1 MRFDRLTKLT
11 AAGAAAVLALGACTA
26 EPDAVEDVPGVSP
39 TPGGEISVA
48 EAGAFTSFNPQTAD
62 GNTDINNRIAYAT
75 HSGFN
80 YVDNNLEIVPLEN
93 FGSYEKVSED
103 PLRVKYTVNE
113 GVAWSDG
120 APVGADDMVLA
131 WAAASGRFDD
141 ELRAGN
147 GTVLSGTRYFDYA
160 GSTEALALT
169 DVPEISE
176 DNRSITLT
184 YSEPYADWETA
195 FGSLADDGGI
205 GVPAHVVAQGAGLA
219 DEKELTRLILDT
231 PAGDPLDPA
240 PVNPRLRAVADYW
253 NTAFSAGGLPQ
264 DPSLYLSSGPYIVQ
278 SIDPGTSLTLVR
290 NEDYEWGPQPELDQI
305 TVRFL
310 EDPSAQVEALK
321 DGSVDII
328 SPQADS
334 GTLTELESLGNIN
347 LHRGNQLAYDHLDL
361 TFDGVFADEAVREAF
376 LSTVP
381 RQAIVEANVQP
392 LEPGAQPLD
401 SQVFLTDQGA
411 YEEAAATN
419 GSDEFAEVDL
429 DRARELLDGESP
441 EVRILYNRDN
451 ANRAA
456 AFEVMEESAS
466 EAGITV
472 VDGGLPAADWAA
484 QLGTDS
490 YDAAIFGWTA
500 SGVGVS
506 GVPQVFRTGAA
517 SNFNG
522 FSSPEADALMD
533 DLVTESDAQKRDEL
547 QTRIDRLIWSAR
559 YGLPLYQVPGL
570 QASADTIEHVEYMP
584 NQTGL
589 WWNFWEWSVAR

>member
-1 MRFDRLTKLT
+1 MRFDRQTKLF
-11 AAGAAAVLALGACTA
+11 AACAAAALALAGCTA
-26 EPDAVEDVPGVSP
+26 EPDAVEDLPGVSP

-48 EAGAFTSFNPQTAD
+48 EAGVFSSFNPQTAD
-62 GNTDINNRIAYAT
+62 SNTDTNHRIAYAT

-80 YVDNNLEIVPLEN
+80 YVDNNLEIVPLEQ

-103 PLRVKYTVNE
+103 PLAVKYTINE

-120 APVGADDMVLA
+120 APVGADDMMLA
-131 WAAASGRFDD
+131 WAAASAWFDD
-141 ELRAGN
+141 ELTTGS

-169 DVPEISE
+169 ELPEISD

-184 YSEPYADWETA
+184 YSEPYTDWETA

-219 DEKELTRLILDT
+219 DEKELTQLLLDT

-240 PVNPRLRAVADYW
+240 PENPELRAVADYW
-253 NTAFSAGGLPQ
+253 NTAFAMEGLPN
-264 DPSLYLSSGPYIVQ
+264 DPSLYLSTGPYIVQ
-278 SIDPGTSLTLVR
+278 SIEPGASLTLVR
-290 NEDYEWGPQPELDQI
+290 NEDYVWGPKPKLDRI

-310 EDPSAQVEALK
+310 QDPAAQTAALK
-321 DGSVDII
+321 DGSLDII
-328 SPQADS
+328 LPEADS
-334 GTLTELESLGNIN
+334 GTRAELEAIGNIN
-347 LHRGNQLAYDHLDL
+347 LHQGNQLAYDHLDL
-361 TFDGVFADEAVREAF
+361 MFDGVFAEEAVREAF

-381 RQAIVEANVQP
+381 RQAIVDAAVEP
-392 LEPGAQPLD
+392 LQPGAEPLD
-401 SQVFLTDQGA
+401 SQVFLTDQAA
-411 YEEAAATN
+411 YENAAATN
-419 GSDEFAEVDL
+419 GSDEFSEADPE
-429 DRARELLDGESP
+429 RARGLLDGATP

-451 ANRAA
+451 ANRVLAY
-456 AFEVMEESAS
+456 ERIEESAS
-466 EAGITV
+466 EAGFRV
-472 VDGGLPAADWAA
+472 VDGGLPAAEWAA
-484 QLGTDS
+484 RLGTDS

-500 SGVGVS
+500 SGVGAS
-506 GVPQVFRTGAA
+506 GVPQIFRTGAA
-517 SNFNG
+517 SNYNG

-533 DLVTESDAQKRDEL
+533 DLVTEFDPQTRDEL

-589 WWNFWEWSVAR
+589 WWNVWEWSVIR

>member
-1 MRFDRLTKLT
+1 MRFDRLTKLF
-11 AAGAAAVLALGACTA
+11 AGCAAAVLALAACTA
-26 EPDAVEDVPGVSP
+26 EPDATEDLPGVSP

-48 EAGAFTSFNPQTAD
+48 EAGVFSSFNPQTAD

-80 YVDNNLEIVPLEN
+80 YVDNNLEIVPLED

-103 PLRVKYTVNE
+103 PLAVKYTVNE

-120 APVGADDMVLA
+120 APVGADDMILA

-141 ELRAGN
+141 ELAAGN

-160 GSTEALALT
+160 GSSEALALT
-169 DVPEISE
+169 GLPEVSE

-219 DEKELTRLILDT
+219 DEKELTQLLLGT
-231 PAGDPLDPA
+231 AAGDPLDPA
-240 PVNPRLRAVADYW
+240 PVDPELRAVADYW
-253 NTAFSAGGLPQ
+253 NTAFAADNLP
-264 DPSLYLSSGPYIVQ
+264 DNPALYLSSGPYIVQ
-278 SIDPGTSLTLVR
+278 GIEPGASLTLVR
-290 NEDYEWGPQPELDQI
+290 NEDYTWGPKPELDRI

-310 EDPSAQVEALK
+310 QDPSTQVTALK

-328 SPQADS
+328 SPRADS
-334 GTLTELESLGNIN
+334 GTLTELEALGNIN
-347 LHRGNQLAYDHLDL
+347 LHQGNQLAYDHLDL
-361 TFDGVFADEAVREAF
+361 KFDGVFADEAVREAF

-381 RQAIVEANVQP
+381 RQAIVEANVEP
-392 LEPGAQPLD
+392 LQPGAKPLD
-401 SQVFLTDQGA
+401 SQVFLADQAG
-411 YEEAAATN
+411 YEDAAATN
-419 GSDEFAEVDL
+419 GSGEFAEVDP
-429 DRARELLDGESP
+429 DRARELLDGATP

-451 ANRAA
+451 ANRALA
-456 AFEVMEESAS
+456 YERIEESAS
-466 EAGITV
+466 ESGFNV
-472 VDGGLPAADWAA
+472 VDGGLPAAEWAA
-484 QLGTDS
+484 QLGTES

-506 GVPQVFRTGAA
+506 GVPQIFRTGAA

-533 DLVTESDAQKRDEL
+533 DLITETDAQARDEL

>member
-1 MRFDRLTKLT
+1 MRFDRLTKLF
-11 AAGAAAVLALGACTA
+11 AACAAAVLVLGACTA
-26 EPDAVEDVPGVSP
+26 EPDAVEELPGAAP

-48 EAGAFTSFNPQTAD
+48 EASAFSSFNPQTAD
-62 GNTDINNRIAYAT
+62 GNTDLNNRIAYAT

-93 FGSYEKVSED
+93 FGSYELLSED
-103 PLRVKYTVNE
+103 PLEVKYTVNE

-120 APVGADDMVLA
+120 APVGADDMMLA
-131 WAAASGRFDD
+131 WTAASGWFDD

-169 DVPEISE
+169 GLPEISD

-219 DEKELTRLILDT
+219 DEKELTRLIRDT
-231 PAGDPLDPA
+231 PAGDALDPA
-240 PVNPRLRAVADYW
+240 PVNPQLRAVADYW
-253 NTAFSAGGLPQ
+253 NTAFSTDRLPQ
-264 DPSLYLSSGPYIVQ
+264 DPALYLSSGPYIVH
-278 SIDPGTSLTLVR
+278 SIEPGTSLTLVR
-290 NEDYEWGPQPELDQI
+290 NEDYMWGPKPQLDQI
-305 TVRFL
+305 TVLFM
-310 EDPSAQVEALK
+310 EDPSAQVAALK
-321 DGSVDII
+321 DGSADII

-334 GTLTELESLGNIN
+334 GTLTALESVGNIN
-347 LHRGNQLAYDHLDL
+347 LHQGNQLAYDHLDL
-361 TFDGVFADEAVREAF
+361 TFDGVFADKAVREAF

-392 LEPGAQPLD
+392 LEPGARPLD
-401 SQVFLTDQGA
+401 SQVFLTGQGA

-419 GSDEFAEVDL
+419 GSRGYAEVDL
-429 DRARELLDGESP
+429 DRARDLLDGETP

-456 AFEVMEESAS
+456 AFNLMEESAA
-466 EAGITV
+466 EAGFKV
-472 VDGGLPAADWAA
+472 VDGGLPASGWAA

-506 GVPQVFRTGAA
+506 GVPQIFRTGAP

-533 DLVTESDAQKRDEL
+533 DLVTEPDAQRRDEL
-547 QTRIDRLIWSAR
+547 QTRIDRLIWSAG